1 MSLPAPDM
9 HPGSPPRCSRDS
21 LRLLDRCAH
30 PMWIYGFDAQE
41 IVWANPAG
49 LAFWRARDVAALRQ
63 RDVSPKGPGTRQ
75 RLENLKHL
83 LTATDMRQEQ
93 WTFYPQDEPVSLPVS
108 LSLAQM
114 DDAGLGLL
122 VEGRAHD
129 HGETDWETLAGVEQ
143 RTVEAVRQTSL
154 MISMLSEHGFW
165 LMHNPA
171 AEGLMRRVGLH
182 NVPNFDNFLAMFD
195 DRALAKALREQA
207 VTNGSA
213 RATLR
218 VASRLPHIHD
228 VTIRTITD
236 PVTGHPSFIVSQQ
249 DVTRTFM
256 LELRLQQALEK
267 ERQINETQRHFLSL
281 TSHEFRTPLSII
293 AGSVRRVRRIA
304 ADDERV
310 MERMDII
317 AQAVERMVGAIDKTL
332 SGARIAEGKV
342 PCTLV
347 PTDLAPIITQAVA
360 VQRQLHRDRRFSIDI
375 QPLPPVMADA
385 GIVEQ
390 ILDNMLS
397 NAIKYSPAD
406 KPVEIIAAV
415 ADGRVALSVT
425 DHGIGIPAQEQQRI
439 FDRFYRASNARG
451 IKGTG
456 IGLHAVRYFMAL
468 HHGTVHLESR
478 EGQGACIT
486 ASFPL

>member
-1 MSLPAPDM
+1 MSLPGPDTHYQAP
-9 HPGSPPRCSRDS
+9 PFCSHES
-21 LRLLDRCAH
+21 LRILDRCAH

-49 LAFWRARDVAALRQ
+49 LAFWRTPDVAALRR

-75 RLENLKHL
+75 RLDNLKHIL
-83 LTATDMRQEQ
+83 SLQDMRQEQ

-108 LSLAQM
+108 LSLVHM
-114 DDAGLGLL
+114 DRFGLALM

-129 HGETDWETLAGVEQ
+129 HEETDWEALAGVEQ
-143 RTVEAVRQTSL
+143 RTIEAVRQTSL
-154 MISMLSEHGFW
+154 MISMMSENGAW

-182 NVPNFDNFLAMFD
+182 NIPNFDNFLAMFQD
-195 DRALAKALREQA
+195 REQA
-207 VTNGSA
+207 ASLRDTAAKNGSA
-213 RATLR
+213 RGTLR
-218 VASRLPHIHD
+218 IASSLPHIHD

-236 PVTGHPSFIVSQQ
+236 PATGKPCFILSQQ
-249 DVTRTFM
+249 NVTRTFK

-267 ERQINETQRHFLSL
+267 ERQINEMQRHFMSL

-293 AGSVRRVRRIA
+293 SGSVRRIRRIA

-317 AQAVERMVGAIDKTL
+317 TQAVDRMAGAIDKTL

-347 PTDLAPIITQAVA
+347 STDLSPIITHAVS
-360 VQRQLHRDRRFSIDI
+360 VQRHLHRDRQFCVTTD
-375 QPLPPVMADA
+375 PLPMVMADA

-390 ILDNMLS
+390 VLDNMLS
-397 NAIKYSPAD
+397 NAIKYSPAGQ
-406 KPVEIIAAV
+406 PISVAAAV
-415 ADGRVALSVT
+415 VDGYVQVSVADR
-425 DHGIGIPAQEQQRI
+425 GIGIPEQEQQRI
-439 FDRFYRASNARG
+439 FDRFYRASNAKG
-451 IKGTG
+451 MKGTG
-456 IGLHAVRYFMAL
+456 IGLHAVRYFMDL
-468 HHGTVHLESR
+468 HHGTVALESR
-478 EGQGACIT
+478 EDVGTRVT